1 MQEEPIGRHD
11 DDICGS
17 LWMDIQLMQ
26 PSDFSCPAGQWAG
39 GIGGMASLLVD
50 RLGL

>member
-1 MQEEPIGRHD
+1 MQEQPTGHHD

-26 PSDFSCPAGQWAG
+26 SDISFRLVNWQVAPVV
-39 GIGGMASLLVD
+39 MASLLAE
-50 RLGL
+50 RNC